1 MRFYTSIF
9 SLVILLAGQ
18 SAISAQIAL
27 AVSKNEN
34 GSSTHYSLKT
44 GSTFEEAYAN
54 ARKDLEEQELENIF
68 VLRSTEKTGHE
79 LKTGHY
85 VLLIS
90 SRKIAGKFFVTFGL
104 GISENSKQEAID
116 RAVIHMKEYDWGY
129 DKKYGHAIEKE
140 GKIEDLLAPKEEN

>member
-1 MRFYTSIF
+1 MRFYAIIICLIIF
-9 SLVILLAGQ
+9 LGGHSQ
-18 SAISAQIAL
+18 ISAQIAL

-44 GSTFEEAYAN
+44 GATFKEAYSN

-68 VLRSTEKTGHE
+68 VLKSTEKTGHE

-90 SRKIAGKFFVTFGL
+90 SRKIAGKFFVTYGL
-104 GISENSKQEAID
+104 GISQDSKKEAIE
-116 RAVIHMKEYDWGY
+116 RAVVHMKEFDWGY
-129 DKKYGHAIEKE
+129 DIKYGHAIEKE